1 MIDLLD
7 SAVGRLR
14 LVSGIEG
21 LSYVLLLFVAMPLKY
36 GLGIAIAVRIV
47 GMAHGVLFV
56 GFVAALLAAWVDR
69 RWGVLRPAG
78 YFALSLV
85 PFGAL
90 AIEHLLRKDLD

>member
-1 MIDLLD
+1 MSSLLD

-21 LSYVLLLFVAMPLKY
+21 LSYVLLMFVAMPLKY

-56 GFVAALLAAWVDR
+56 AFVAALAAAWFDR

-78 YFALSLV
+78 IFALSRV

-90 AIEHLLRKDLD
+90 VIEHLLRKDVD